1 MKSAILQNDHPSA
14 TGPSNINGINEGIPR
29 YLELMFLL
37 LLIVFTLIPYWQTA
51 SFGFVNFDD
60 PSYVYQNPLL
70 ADGLTQVRVKEAVF
84 GFHEANWHPLV
95 WLSYMAEIELFGMKP
110 EAMHITNVILHIANA
125 LLVYLW
131 LRRSTGEAI
140 RSFLAAVVFAVHP
153 LHVESV
159 AWITE
164 RKDVLST
171 LFLLGTLI
179 AYSEYVRKRCRRW
192 YLATTILFGVGLSAK
207 GMLVTVPIML
217 VLVDFWPLNR
227 FDLSSALRFNRSTLR
242 NVMSDKI
249 PFLMLSVAI
258 ACITILAQRSGG
270 AVAGMTALSLNERI
284 ANATV
289 SFSRYALK
297 SFWPVNLSAFYPMP
311 IGGWSIVIVM
321 FSFMFLVMTSI
332 AAWLAR
338 RQRIAILIGWCW
350 FIVTLLPVIG
360 IIQVGSQ
367 SMADRYMYVPMIGL
381 SQMLLWGL
389 PDRYFRLQGRSM
401 AIFGLSIVAL
411 VIVSTRQVA
420 TWQDSITL
428 FENALEVAPENNF
441 TSHANLGMAYQEAGR
456 MDEAEVQMEESVKVN
471 PDNPAKVEIL
481 ARKYIRDGKYK
492 DGEDLLTKALR
503 VHDESGVLW
512 LLLGNAMKGQNEAE
526 KAIWSYRKAVSL
538 DSASSEALNNLGL
551 MICRKDNLEG
561 MKFIRQ
567 AILSNPANAQAH
579 NSLGNALV
587 REGHLAQAEKSYLE
601 AIRLADLAESKK
613 NLEYVRELLAQQA
626 APH

>member
-1 MKSAILQNDHPSA
+1 MKSAILQNDRPSA

-29 YLELMFLL
+29 YLELMFPL

-125 LLVYLW
+125 LLVYFW

-179 AYSEYVRKRCRRW
+179 AYSEYARKRSRCW
-192 YLATTILFGVGLSAK
+192 YLAATIFFCVGLSAK

-217 VLVDFWPLNR
+217 VLVDFWPLKR
-227 FDLSSALRFNRSTLR
+227 FDLSNPLLFNRSTLR
-242 NVMSDKI
+242 NLLADKI
-249 PFLMLSVAI
+249 PFVMLSVAI
-258 ACITILAQRSGG
+258 AGITILAQRSGG
-270 AVAGMTALSLNERI
+270 AVAGITALSLPDRI
-284 ANATV
+284 ANSTV

-297 SFWPVNLSAFYPMP
+297 TFWPVNLSAFYPMP
-311 IGGWSIVIVM
+311 RGGWSTTIVVLSLT
-321 FSFMFLVMTSI
+321 FFLMTSF
-332 AAWLAR
+332 AVWVVR
-338 RQRIAILIGWCW
+338 RQRIAVLIGWCW
-350 FIVTLLPVIG
+350 FVVTLLPVIG
-360 IIQVGSQ
+360 FIQVGSQ

-389 PDRYFRLQGRSM
+389 PDRYFQLKGRPM
-401 AIFGLSIVAL
+401 VVIGLLIVAL
-411 VIVSTRQVA
+411 MIASTGQVA
-420 TWQDSITL
+420 TWRDSIAL
-428 FENALEVAPENNF
+428 FENALAIEPENNF
-441 TSHANLGMAYQEAGR
+441 TSHVNLGMAYLEAGR
-456 MDEAEVQMEESVKVN
+456 MDEAEIQMEESVKEN
-471 PDNPAKVEIL
+471 PENPAKVEIL
-481 ARKYIRDGKYK
+481 ARNYIRQGKYK
-492 DGEDLLTKALR
+492 AGEELLTKALR
-503 VHDESGVLW
+503 VHKENGVLW
-512 LLLGNAMKGQNEAE
+512 LLLGNAMKGQNESE
-526 KAIWSYRKAVSL
+526 NAILSYRRAVSL
-538 DSASSEALNNLGL
+538 DPASSEALNNLGL
-551 MICRKDNLEG
+551 MICRSDNSEG
-561 MKFIRQ
+561 MNFIRQ
-567 AILSNPANAQAH
+567 AILANPANAQAH

-613 NLEYVRELLAQQA
+613 NLEYVHELLGQQ
-626 APH
+626 PPPR

>member
-1 MKSAILQNDHPSA
+1 MKSAILQNDRPSA

-29 YLELMFLL
+29 YLELMFPL
-37 LLIVFTLIPYWQTA
+37 LLIAFTLIPYWQTA

-70 ADGLTQVRVKEAVF
+70 ADGLTQVRVEEAVF

-125 LLVYLW
+125 LLVYFW

-179 AYSEYVRKRCRRW
+179 AYSEYARKRSRCW
-192 YLATTILFGVGLSAK
+192 YLAATIFFCVGLSAK

-217 VLVDFWPLNR
+217 VLVDFWPLKR
-227 FDLSSALRFNRSTLR
+227 FDLSNPLLFNRSTLR
-242 NVMSDKI
+242 NLLADKI
-249 PFLMLSVAI
+249 AFVMLSVAI

-270 AVAGMTALSLNERI
+270 AVAGITALSLPDRI
-284 ANATV
+284 ANSTV

-297 SFWPVNLSAFYPMP
+297 TFWPVNLSAFYPMP
-311 IGGWSIVIVM
+311 RGGWSTTIVVLSLT
-321 FSFMFLVMTSI
+321 FFLMTSF
-332 AAWLAR
+332 AVWVVR
-338 RQRIAILIGWCW
+338 RQRIAVLIGWCW
-350 FIVTLLPVIG
+350 FVVTLLPVIG
-360 IIQVGSQ
+360 FIQVGSQ

-389 PDRYFRLQGRSM
+389 PDRYVQLKGRPTVV
-401 AIFGLSIVAL
+401 IGLLIVAL
-411 VIVSTRQVA
+411 MIASTGQVA
-420 TWQDSITL
+420 TWRDSIAL
-428 FENALEVAPENNF
+428 FENALAIEPENNF
-441 TSHANLGMAYQEAGR
+441 TSHVNLGMAYLEAGR
-456 MDEAEVQMEESVKVN
+456 MNEAEVQMEESVKEN

-481 ARKYIRDGKYK
+481 ARNYIRQGKYK
-492 DGEDLLTKALR
+492 AGEELLTKALR
-503 VHDESGVLW
+503 VHKENGVLW
-512 LLLGNAMKGQNEAE
+512 LLLGNAMKGQNESE
-526 KAIWSYRKAVSL
+526 NAILSYRRAVSL
-538 DSASSEALNNLGL
+538 DPASSEALNNLGL
-551 MICRKDNLEG
+551 MICRSDNSEG

-567 AILSNPANAQAH
+567 AILANPANAQAH

-601 AIRLADLAESKK
+601 AIRLADLTESKK
-613 NLEYVRELLAQQA
+613 NLEYVHELLGQQ
-626 APH
+626 PPPR